1 MINKTIV
8 HLLSGGLD
16 SVTMLYD
23 LKQQGHN
30 VHCLLFD
37 YGQCHVQELTFA
49 KGHCHRLGV
58 FYTTM
63 ELPPL
68 GGLTDDTHWIV
79 PNRNCILLSI
89 AVNLAVQAKADT
101 VTIGCNKDDESGFP
115 DCRMAFL
122 QLFNTMLTT
131 AEISVEVCAPYLDK
145 SKAWIAGLAREM
157 AVPTNEI
164 WTCYRG
170 GAKPCGQCPA
180 CKKLNAAMGF
190 KEIGCTVCGKPSIP
204 KSTRCYFHT
213 YGTQP
218 K

>member
-1 MINKTIV
+1 MIPKTII

-23 LKQQGHN
+23 LKQKGHN
-30 VHCLLFD
+30 VHCLLFN
-37 YGQCHVQELTFA
+37 YHQKHVQELTYA
-49 KGHCHRLGV
+49 KLHCHRLGV
-58 FYTTM
+58 LFTTM

-68 GGLTDDTHWIV
+68 GGLNDESWIV
-79 PNRNCILLSI
+79 PNRNCILLSL

-101 VTIGCNKDDESGFP
+101 VTIGCNKDDEAAFP

-145 SKAWIAGLAREM
+145 SKAWIGGLAREM
-157 AVPTNEI
+157 GVPTHEI

-170 GAKPCGQCPA
+170 GAKPCGECPA
-180 CKKLNAAMGF
+180 CKKLEAALLERCSRCGSVMH
-190 KEIGCTVCGKPSIP
+190 TVLECGVLIAKA
-204 KSTRCYFHT
+204 K
-213 YGTQP
+213 
-218 K
+218 

>member
-1 MINKTIV
+1 MITKHII

-23 LKQQGHN
+23 LRQQGHS

-37 YGQCHVQELTFA
+37 YKQKHIQELTFA

-58 FYTTM
+58 LYTTM

-68 GGLTDDTHWIV
+68 GGLTDESWII
-79 PNRNCILLSI
+79 PNRNCIMLSL
-89 AVNLAVQAKADT
+89 AVNLAVQAKAET
-101 VTIGCNKDDESGFP
+101 VTIGCNKDDESMFP

-131 AEISVEVCAPYLDK
+131 AEIKVEVCAPYIDK
-145 SKAWIAGLAREM
+145 MKWEIGGLAREFG
-157 AVPTNEI
+157 VPSHEI

-170 GAKPCGQCPA
+170 GEKPCGECPA
-180 CKKLNAAMGF
+180 CKKLADAL
-190 KEIGCTVCGKPSIP
+190 
-204 KSTRCYFHT
+204 STRDVNPSGRAGYSTWAICR
-213 YGTQP
+213 
-218 K
+218 

>member
-1 MINKTIV
+1 MMPKTII

-23 LKQQGHN
+23 LRQQGHN

-37 YGQCHVQELTFA
+37 YKQRHIQELTFA

-58 FYTTM
+58 LYTTM

-79 PNRNCILLSI
+79 PNRNCILLSL
-89 AVNLAVQAKADT
+89 AVNLAVQAKAET
-101 VTIGCNKDDESGFP
+101 VTIGCNKDDEAGFP

-122 QLFNTMLTT
+122 QLFNTMLTA

-145 SKAWIAGLAREM
+145 SKAWIGGLAREM
-157 AVPTNEI
+157 GVPTHEI

-170 GAKPCGQCPA
+170 GAKPCGECPA
-180 CKKLNAAMGF
+180 CLKLAAAL
-190 KEIGCTVCGKPSIP
+190 K
-204 KSTRCYFHT
+204 
-213 YGTQP
+213 
-218 K
+218 